1 MSASA
6 FASDNR
12 ATEPSSAS
20 AADPTTTSLLASSS
34 SPATSTSAPP
44 ATSSAPVTA
53 PEPAI
58 DSRLSPFSAPSKSV
72 PPSPP
77 QTPLIKPSAVPP
89 LPEHHSHP
97 SLKRTN
103 TCPGLTPTSSSSS
116 VATFAAKPSSVAQ
129 QQYGSQSP
137 QLTERD
143 SIFATHYLP
152 SEPDNEQEHDH
163 QDGADE
169 QQQQQQQQQ
178 DEDSQGT
185 YDFRP
190 RQLNTRYVSSL
201 SSSLGSARW
210 QPAPSPDPMPTLD
223 DRMTHQHHQPHQQ
236 QHQQQHQQHQH
247 QQFALPTRS
256 RTVTDFSS
264 LSNHNNTG
272 VNNNSGI
279 PLTFDRLS
287 PRPSPVFRPQP
298 GPDRGRGHHSQEQ
311 SQGQGQD
318 QEESSS
324 GTDTMA
330 LLASRDLSSHLHN
343 HHRHPHHIH
352 RHPHHNQHHNN
363 INNINNNNNH
373 LMRGRTSRV
382 EKSIEASLANVDP
395 SANVRSRKSSHYLG
409 LFKENTGEPERRKSI
424 APDLSSL
431 DELSG
436 VGVGV
441 GAGAARPDITSDE
454 SPAVVPKELLDEIRS
469 HQQQHRRQD
478 GASPTNGAQPGL
490 PRSIPSR
497 DTRMLYPGH
506 ALEGFSPDSD
516 FAAARPGLAESVF
529 EDDDEDK
536 ERISSA
542 LYFPHQRP
550 LEAADKDAG
559 NKLQPEQPPSS
570 SPANLK
576 PSLSETNLVDISLF
590 SKTEK
595 SHFTGDLRKT
605 IPEPIE
611 PPVSSSDPHTV
622 SVPSGAAAVVVEPA
636 TDISESDYLS
646 ASESYTSTTHD
657 EPEDDDDLSS
667 HDEAAGTTPRG
678 TPRPSS
684 RPQIKHPQS
693 QHIRSPTTPLGAVEL
708 KPYRHQVGG
717 HTTVFRFSRR
727 AVCKQLNNRENQF
740 YERIEKR
747 HPEMLV
753 FLARYIGVLN
763 VTFSKGSKKPSKTD
777 NNKDNNKDDNAAVT
791 SEPAAAKST
800 TTVDAQTS
808 AVTSTTSTSSP
819 PKRTESGKTNNGQRI
834 FSQSQVTGVIPKV
847 ILENNRHIIPFDLF
861 MTPHSTKS
869 TSGSGHATPTQS
881 HCGSLED
888 VSANLTCSPKSTPEL
903 NGESHKPAASM
914 TWGAT
919 TVNTK
924 LQEQVLRE
932 VFTPPTIHSH
942 HQRRH
947 RGPRNIPKLRSGASS
962 LRKDGKLL
970 PLHRGRSELSVSAAG
985 NPALSSSATAS
996 MQEDTA
1002 TRVSGQRRRRRHSGS
1017 GLERKRSMSTG
1028 PGDLMF
1034 YEDEGYGGDKE
1045 DEIFKMEDDVR
1056 LPFKS
1061 DSIPASGRE
1070 QVTLPVSLG
1079 TSTGEP
1085 VRLPTNP
1092 KEAQTTTTS
1101 EDRVQFF
1108 LLLEDLTAGMNKP
1121 CVLDLKMGTR
1131 QYGIDADE
1139 KKKKSQRRKCQSTT
1153 SQQLGVRLCGMQ
1165 VWNVSKREYLFEDK
1179 YFGRD
1184 LSSGREFQDALTR
1197 FLYDGADY
1205 SSVIGKIPIILDKL
1219 SQLESMIVRLPGYRF
1234 YASSLLI
1241 LYDGDRDRSS
1251 NSPSSPSKDSNSH
1264 RTIFETHSDSS
1275 LPNPSNVT
1283 LKIVDFANCVTGE
1296 DGIPPSSR
1304 CPPHNP
1310 SDIDRGYLRGL
1321 RTLRMYFQRI
1331 LREVSASVGE
1341 NYVERGE
1348 GEALSAAPSSV
1359 VGAGRERGEAWA
1371 WDEALGELEE
1381 GEISV

>member
-6 FASDNR
+6 FASVHR
-12 ATEPSSAS
+12 ASESDP
-20 AADPTTTSLLASSS
+20 AA
-34 SPATSTSAPP
+34 STSGEPP
-44 ATSSAPVTA
+44 
-53 PEPAI
+53 I

-77 QTPLIKPSAVPP
+77 QTPLIKPSVVPP
-89 LPEHHSHP
+89 LPENHQHP
-97 SLKRTN
+97 TLKRTN
-103 TCPGLTPTSSSSS
+103 TCPAPAASSR
-116 VATFAAKPSSVAQ
+116 
-129 QQYGSQSP
+129 QYRSQSP

-152 SEPDNEQEHDH
+152 SDEPDHD
-163 QDGADE
+163 QADQADPE
-169 QQQQQQQQQ
+169 KQQQQQQQGKDQER
-178 DEDSQGT
+178 D
-185 YDFRP
+185 DFRA
-190 RQLNTRYVSSL
+190 RQLARYVSSL
-201 SSSLGSARW
+201 SSSIDSARW
-210 QPAPSPDPMPTLD
+210 QPAPTPEPTAD
-223 DRMTHQHHQPHQQ
+223 DRMTY
-236 QHQQQHQQHQH
+236 
-247 QQFALPTRS
+247 QFPLPTRS
-256 RTVTDFSS
+256 RTVTDFSTYS
-264 LSNHNNTG
+264 HHPHHNNTSDI
-272 VNNNSGI
+272 NNKSGI

-287 PRPSPVFRPQP
+287 PRPSPIFRPQP
-298 GPDRGRGHHSQEQ
+298 GPNTKGRDRDHTKDQD
-311 SQGQGQD
+311 QGQD
-318 QEESSS
+318 QDSSS
-324 GTDTMA
+324 GTDATMA
-330 LLASRDLSSHLHN
+330 LLAPRDLTSHHDM
-343 HHRHPHHIH
+343 
-352 RHPHHNQHHNN
+352 
-363 INNINNNNNH
+363 
-373 LMRGRTSRV
+373 MRGRASRV

-409 LFKENTGEPERRKSI
+409 LFKENTGSPERRKSI
-424 APDLSSL
+424 APDLASL

-436 VGVGV
+436 L
-441 GAGAARPDITSDE
+441 RQDE
-454 SPAVVPKELLDEIRS
+454 SVEVPAAVPQELLDEIRS
-469 HQQQHRRQD
+469 RK
-478 GASPTNGAQPGL
+478 GTANGTLPGL
-490 PRSIPSR
+490 PRTIPSR

-516 FAAARPGLAESVF
+516 FAPRPGLAESVF
-529 EDDDEDK
+529 EDDDEEK

-542 LYFPHQRP
+542 LYFPHQR
-550 LEAADKDAG
+550 AVDADKD
-559 NKLQPEQPPSS
+559 KLQPEQPLP

-576 PSLSETNLVDISLF
+576 SSSETNLVDISLF
-590 SKTEK
+590 SKSEK
-595 SHFTGDLRKT
+595 SIFTGDLRKT

-611 PPVSSSDPHTV
+611 P
-622 SVPSGAAAVVVEPA
+622 SVPPSATVVVEPA
-636 TDISESDYLS
+636 TDISESDYIS
-646 ASESYTSTTHD
+646 ASESYASATHD
-657 EPEDDDDLSS
+657 EPDDDDDDLSS
-667 HDEAAGTTPRG
+667 GDEATTPRG
-678 TPRPSS
+678 TPRPF
-684 RPQIKHPQS
+684 KHTHS
-693 QHIRSPTTPLGAVEL
+693 HHIRPPTAPLGAVEL

-747 HPEMLV
+747 HPQMLA

-763 VTFSKGSKKPSKTD
+763 VTFSKGPKKSSKKDVKDTTVTEPPAKTT
-777 NNKDNNKDDNAAVT
+777 A
-791 SEPAAAKST
+791 
-800 TTVDAQTS
+800 VDAQT
-808 AVTSTTSTSSP
+808 TTPAP
-819 PKRTESGKTNNGQRI
+819 PKRTDSGKSNGQRI

-869 TSGSGHATPTQS
+869 ASASRQVSPS
-881 HCGSLED
+881 HSQCGSLDE
-888 VSANLTCSPKSTPEL
+888 VSANLTCSSKSTPEL
-903 NGESHKPAASM
+903 GGEADKSTAM

-942 HQRRH
+942 HRRH
-947 RGPRNIPKLRSGASS
+947 RATGNIPKLRSGTS
-962 LRKDGKLL
+962 LRKDYKPHLQ
-970 PLHRGRSELSVSAAG
+970 HRLCRELSAPIVDKPS
-985 NPALSSSATAS
+985 LSSSATAVIP
-996 MQEDTA
+996 QEASRTP
-1002 TRVSGQRRRRRHSGS
+1002 GYRRRRRHSGS

-1056 LPFKS
+1056 PPLRS
-1061 DSIPASGRE
+1061 NGSGSE
-1070 QVTLPVSLG
+1070 KMTLPVSLG

-1092 KEAQTTTTS
+1092 KEAQTTTTN

-1197 FLYDGADY
+1197 FLYDG
-1205 SSVIGKIPIILDKL
+1205 SSYTSVVGKIPIILDKL

-1241 LYDGDRDRSS
+1241 LYDGDGSS
-1251 NSPSSPSKDSNSH
+1251 QSPKTMQP

-1275 LPNPSNVT
+1275 LPNPSNLT

-1296 DGIPPSSR
+1296 DGIPASSR

-1341 NYVERGE
+1341 GYVERGE
-1348 GEALSAAPSSV
+1348 GEALSAAPSSI
-1359 VGAGRERGEAWA
+1359 VGAGSKRGEAWG

>member
-6 FASDNR
+6 LASDNR

-20 AADPTTTSLLASSS
+20 AADPTTALLASSP
-34 SPATSTSAPP
+34 PATSTSAPP
-44 ATSSAPVTA
+44 ATSSPAATA

-89 LPEHHSHP
+89 LPDHHSHP

-116 VATFAAKPSSVAQ
+116 VSTFAVKPSSGA

-152 SEPDNEQEHDH
+152 SEPDTEQEQDQDQDH
-163 QDGADE
+163 QDRADE
-169 QQQQQQQQQ
+169 QQ
-178 DEDSQGT
+178 EDSQGT

-190 RQLNTRYVSSL
+190 RQLNTRYVSTL

-210 QPAPSPDPMPTLD
+210 QPAPSPDPTPTLD
-223 DRMTHQHHQPHQQ
+223 DRMTHQHRQ
-236 QHQQQHQQHQH
+236 QHQQQQQQH

-272 VNNNSGI
+272 
-279 PLTFDRLS
+279 
-287 PRPSPVFRPQP
+287 P
-298 GPDRGRGHHSQEQ
+298 GPDRGRGHHSQ
-311 SQGQGQD
+311 GQDQD

-343 HHRHPHHIH
+343 HHHPHHIH
-352 RHPHHNQHHNN
+352 RHPHHNQHHNT
-363 INNINNNNNH
+363 NNSNSNNNNNH
-373 LMRGRTSRV
+373 IMRGRTSRV

-424 APDLSSL
+424 APELASL
-431 DELSG
+431 DELQ
-436 VGVGV
+436 GVGV
-441 GAGAARPDITSDE
+441 GAGAARPDTSSDE

-469 HQQQHRRQD
+469 HQHRRQD

-559 NKLQPEQPPSS
+559 NKLQPEQPLSS

-590 SKTEK
+590 SKAEK

-611 PPVSSSDPHTV
+611 PPVSSSDPHAV

-667 HDEAAGTTPRG
+667 HDEAAAGTTPRG
-678 TPRPSS
+678 TPRPS

-763 VTFSKGSKKPSKTD
+763 VTFSKGSKKPSKKD
-777 NNKDNNKDDNAAVT
+777 NNRDNKDDNAAVT

-808 AVTSTTSTSSP
+808 AVTTSTPSSP
-819 PKRTESGKTNNGQRI
+819 PKRTESGKANNGQRI

-903 NGESHKPAASM
+903 NGESDKPAASM

-985 NPALSSSATAS
+985 NPTLSSSATAS

-1056 LPFKS
+1056 PPVKS
-1061 DSIPASGRE
+1061 DSTPTRGRE

-1092 KEAQTTTTS
+1092 KEAQKTTTS

-1205 SSVIGKIPIILDKL
+1205 TSVIGKIPIILDKL

-1251 NSPSSPSKDSNSH
+1251 NSPSSPSKDSKSQ

-1275 LPNPSNVT
+1275 LPNPSNLT

-1359 VGAGRERGEAWA
+1359 VGAGRERGDAWA

>member
-6 FASDNR
+6 FASVHRDP
-12 ATEPSSAS
+12 EPSAPSK
-20 AADPTTTSLLASSS
+20 PV
-34 SPATSTSAPP
+34 PASTSAEPP
-44 ATSSAPVTA
+44 
-53 PEPAI
+53 I

-77 QTPLIKPSAVPP
+77 QTPLIKPSVVPP
-89 LPEHHSHP
+89 LPEHHPHP
-97 SLKRTN
+97 TLKRTN
-103 TCPGLTPTSSSSS
+103 TCPAPTSSSS
-116 VATFAAKPSSVAQ
+116 AK
-129 QQYGSQSP
+129 QYRSQSP

-152 SEPDNEQEHDH
+152 SDEAD
-163 QDGADE
+163 QDQVDQVDPEKQQQE
-169 QQQQQQQQQ
+169 QQEQQVQAK
-178 DEDSQGT
+178 D
-185 YDFRP
+185 DFRS
-190 RQLNTRYVSSL
+190 RQLASYVSSL
-201 SSSLGSARW
+201 SASIDSARW
-210 QPAPSPDPMPTLD
+210 QPAPTPEPTED
-223 DRMTHQHHQPHQQ
+223 DRMTHQ
-236 QHQQQHQQHQH
+236 
-247 QQFALPTRS
+247 FTLPTRS
-256 RTVTDFSS
+256 RTVAD
-264 LSNHNNTG
+264 LSTLSHRPDHNS
-272 VNNNSGI
+272 NNNNNNRTHSSGI

-287 PRPSPVFRPQP
+287 PRPSPIFHPQS
-298 GPDRGRGHHSQEQ
+298 GPNTKGRGRD
-311 SQGQGQD
+311 QGQNQD
-318 QEESSS
+318 RVYDQDEDSS

-330 LLASRDLSSHLHN
+330 LLASRDLTSHHDM
-343 HHRHPHHIH
+343 
-352 RHPHHNQHHNN
+352 
-363 INNINNNNNH
+363 
-373 LMRGRTSRV
+373 MRGRASRV

-409 LFKENTGEPERRKSI
+409 LFKENTGSPERRKSI
-424 APDLSSL
+424 APDLASL
-431 DELSG
+431 DELSS
-436 VGVGV
+436 
-441 GAGAARPDITSDE
+441 ARQDESDE
-454 SPAVVPKELLDEIRS
+454 TPTAVPQELLDEIRS
-469 HQQQHRRQD
+469 QRVT
-478 GASPTNGAQPGL
+478 ANGALPGL
-490 PRSIPSR
+490 PRTIPSR

-516 FAAARPGLAESVF
+516 FAPRPGLAESVF
-529 EDDDEDK
+529 EDDDEEK

-542 LYFPHQRP
+542 LYFPHQRSV
-550 LEAADKDAG
+550 EADKD
-559 NKLQPEQPPSS
+559 NLQPEQPPPSS
-570 SPANLK
+570 ANLK
-576 PSLSETNLVDISLF
+576 SSSETNLVDISLF
-590 SKTEK
+590 SKAEK
-595 SHFTGDLRKT
+595 SVFTGDLRKT
-605 IPEPIE
+605 VPELIE
-611 PPVSSSDPHTV
+611 PSIPPT
-622 SVPSGAAAVVVEPA
+622 ATVVVEPA
-636 TDISESDYLS
+636 TDVSESDYVS
-646 ASESYTSTTHD
+646 ASESYASTTHD
-657 EPEDDDDLSS
+657 EPDDDDEVSS
-667 HDEAAGTTPRG
+667 HDEAATTPRG
-678 TPRPSS
+678 TPRP
-684 RPQIKHPQS
+684 RQFKHPHS
-693 QHIRSPTTPLGAVEL
+693 HHIRSPTAPLGAVEL

-740 YERIEKR
+740 YERIERR
-747 HPEMLV
+747 HPEMLA

-763 VTFSKGSKKPSKTD
+763 VTFSKGPKKPNKKEGKDSAVIEPMAKTT
-777 NNKDNNKDDNAAVT
+777 A
-791 SEPAAAKST
+791 
-800 TTVDAQTS
+800 VDAQT
-808 AVTSTTSTSSP
+808 TTPTP
-819 PKRTESGKTNNGQRI
+819 PKPTDTAPSNGQRI

-861 MTPHSTKS
+861 MTPHSTR
-869 TSGSGHATPTQS
+869 SGSGSGQVTPSQS
-881 HCGSLED
+881 QCGSLDE
-888 VSANLTCSPKSTPEL
+888 VSANLTCSSKSTPEL
-903 NGESHKPAASM
+903 GGETNKSTAM

-942 HQRRH
+942 QHRRH
-947 RGPRNIPKLRSGASS
+947 RAAGTIPKLRSGTS
-962 LRKDGKLL
+962 LRKDYKPHLQ
-970 PLHRGRSELSVSAAG
+970 HRLCSELAVSVTDK
-985 NPALSSSATAS
+985 PTLSSSATAAIP
-996 MQEDTA
+996 QEA
-1002 TRVSGQRRRRRHSGS
+1002 TRTSGHRRRRRHSGS

-1056 LPFKS
+1056 PPLKS
-1061 DSIPASGRE
+1061 SGSGSE
-1070 QVTLPVSLG
+1070 KLTLPVSLG
-1079 TSTGEP
+1079 TATGEP

-1165 VWNVSKREYLFEDK
+1165 VWNVTKREYLFEDK

-1197 FLYDGADY
+1197 FLYDGSSY
-1205 SSVIGKIPIILDKL
+1205 TSVIGKIPIILDKL

-1241 LYDGDRDRSS
+1241 LYDGDSS
-1251 NSPSSPSKDSNSH
+1251 SQSSKDTQPQ
-1264 RTIFETHSDSS
+1264 TIFETHSHSS
-1275 LPNPSNVT
+1275 LPNPSNLT

-1341 NYVERGE
+1341 GYIERGE
-1348 GEALSAAPSSV
+1348 GEALSAAPSSI

>member
-6 FASDNR
+6 FASDSR

-20 AADPTTTSLLASSS
+20 PVDPTLLASPPPSTTTNTTTSA
-34 SPATSTSAPP
+34 AA
-44 ATSSAPVTA
+44 AAAAAAA

-89 LPEHHSHP
+89 LPDHSPHP
-97 SLKRTN
+97 TLKRTN

-116 VATFAAKPSSVAQ
+116 VSTFGVKPSLVSGTHHH
-129 QQYGSQSP
+129 YGSQSP

-152 SEPDNEQEHDH
+152 SEPDNEHEQDQDRDQDRDQDQET
-163 QDGADE
+163 
-169 QQQQQQQQQ
+169 QQH
-178 DEDSQGT
+178 SPNQGK

-190 RQLNTRYVSSL
+190 RQLNRYVSSL

-210 QPAPSPDPMPTLD
+210 QPAPSPDPTPD
-223 DRMTHQHHQPHQQ
+223 DRMTHHHQQ
-236 QHQQQHQQHQH
+236 QQQDHQH
-247 QQFALPTRS
+247 QFPLPSRS
-256 RTVTDFSS
+256 RTVADVSS
-264 LSNHNNTG
+264 LSNLNNTG
-272 VNNNSGI
+272 VNINSGI

-298 GPDRGRGHHSQEQ
+298 GPSRSRGHIQDRDQNQDQDQYQDHDQNH
-311 SQGQGQD
+311 D

-330 LLASRDLSSHLHN
+330 LLASRDLSSHLHTH
-343 HHRHPHHIH
+343 HHRHIHHH
-352 RHPHHNQHHNN
+352 HHHHHNHHHN
-363 INNINNNNNH
+363 

-424 APDLSSL
+424 AQDLASL
-431 DELSG
+431 DELPS
-436 VGVGV
+436 VGVST
-441 GAGAARPDITSDE
+441 RPDTASDE
-454 SPAVVPKELLDEIRS
+454 SPAVPKELLDEIRS
-469 HQQQHRRQD
+469 RHQQQQQQQQHRRQD
-478 GASPTNGAQPGL
+478 GAASANGARPGL

-506 ALEGFSPDSD
+506 TLEGFSPDSD

-529 EDDDEDK
+529 EDEDEDK

-550 LEAADKDAG
+550 LEAADKDADS
-559 NKLQPEQPPSS
+559 KPQPDQPLSS

-576 PSLSETNLVDISLF
+576 PSLSDSNLVDISLL

-595 SHFTGDLRKT
+595 SLFTGDLRKT

-611 PPVSSSDPHTV
+611 QPVSSAGPLAV
-622 SVPSGAAAVVVEPA
+622 SVPSGAGAGAGTVVVEPA
-636 TDISESDYLS
+636 TDISESDYIS

-657 EPEDDDDLSS
+657 EPDDDDDLSS

-678 TPRPSS
+678 TPRPS
-684 RPQIKHPQS
+684 RPQIKNPVS
-693 QHIRSPTTPLGAVEL
+693 QHIRSPTAPLGAVEL

-763 VTFSKGSKKPSKTD
+763 VTFSKGSKKPGKKDSKDT
-777 NNKDNNKDDNAAVT
+777 KDDNAAVT
-791 SEPAAAKST
+791 SESATAEST
-800 TTVDAQTS
+800 TAVDAQTS
-808 AVTSTTSTSSP
+808 APAATAPSA
-819 PKRTESGKTNNGQRI
+819 PKRTESGKASGQRI

-861 MTPHSTKS
+861 MTPQSTKS

-881 HCGSLED
+881 RYGSLED
-888 VSANLTCSPKSTPEL
+888 VSANLTCSPRSTPEL
-903 NGESHKPAASM
+903 NGESDKPAAEASM

-947 RGPRNIPKLRSGASS
+947 RGPRSIPKLRSDTSS
-962 LRKDGKLL
+962 LRKDGKPT
-970 PLHRGRSELSVSAAG
+970 PLHRGCSELAVSAAG

-996 MQEDTA
+996 MQEDAA
-1002 TRVSGQRRRRRHSGS
+1002 TRLAGQRRRRRHSGS

-1056 LPFKS
+1056 PPVKS
-1061 DSIPASGRE
+1061 DSATASRHQ

-1079 TSTGEP
+1079 TSNGEP

-1092 KEAQTTTTS
+1092 KEAQTTATS

-1165 VWNVSKREYLFEDK
+1165 VWNVAKREYLFEDK

-1205 SSVIGKIPIILDKL
+1205 TSVIGKIPIILDKL

-1251 NSPSSPSKDSNSH
+1251 NSPSSLSKDSKSH
-1264 RTIFETHSDSS
+1264 RTIFETHSNSAF
-1275 LPNPSNVT
+1275 PNPSNLT

-1296 DGIPPSSR
+1296 DGIPPTSR

-1310 SDIDRGYLRGL
+1310 TDIDRGYLRGL

-1331 LREVSASVGE
+1331 LREVSAMVGE

>member
-20 AADPTTTSLLASSS
+20 AADPPATLLASS
-34 SPATSTSAPP
+34 PPPPPTAATVATSTSAPP
-44 ATSSAPVTA
+44 ATSSPAAAA

-89 LPEHHSHP
+89 LPDHHAHP

-116 VATFAAKPSSVAQ
+116 VSTFAAKPSSGA

-152 SEPDNEQEHDH
+152 SEPDNEQEQEQEQE
-163 QDGADE
+163 QDREQDQDQDRADE
-169 QQQQQQQQQ
+169 Q
-178 DEDSQGT
+178 QGT

-210 QPAPSPDPMPTLD
+210 QPAPSPDPIPTLD
-223 DRMTHQHHQPHQQ
+223 DRMTHQHHQ
-236 QHQQQHQQHQH
+236 QHHQHQH

-264 LSNHNNTG
+264 LSNHDNTG

-298 GPDRGRGHHSQEQ
+298 GPDRGRSHH
-311 SQGQGQD
+311 SQGQGQGQNQNQDQD

-343 HHRHPHHIH
+343 HHHPHHIH
-352 RHPHHNQHHNN
+352 RHPHHNQHQ
-363 INNINNNNNH
+363 NNNNNNNN
-373 LMRGRTSRV
+373 LIRGRTSRV

-424 APDLSSL
+424 APELASL
-431 DELSG
+431 DELS
-436 VGVGV
+436 GVGV
-441 GAGAARPDITSDE
+441 GAGAARPDITSADE

-469 HQQQHRRQD
+469 HQHRRQD
-478 GASPTNGAQPGL
+478 GASPANGAQPGL

-550 LEAADKDAG
+550 LEAADKDVG
-559 NKLQPEQPPSS
+559 NKLQPEQPLFS

-611 PPVSSSDPHTV
+611 PPVSSSSDPHAV

-667 HDEAAGTTPRG
+667 HDEAAGTAPRG
-678 TPRPSS
+678 TPRPS

-763 VTFSKGSKKPSKTD
+763 VTFSKGSKKPSKKD
-777 NNKDNNKDDNAAVT
+777 NNNNNNKDDNAAVT

-808 AVTSTTSTSSP
+808 AVTSTASSP
-819 PKRTESGKTNNGQRI
+819 PKRTESGKANNGQRI

-861 MTPHSTKS
+861 MTPQSAKS

-903 NGESHKPAASM
+903 NGESDKPPASM

-932 VFTPPTIHSH
+932 VFTPPTIYSH

-947 RGPRNIPKLRSGASS
+947 RGPRNIPKLLSGASS

-1056 LPFKS
+1056 LPVKS
-1061 DSIPASGRE
+1061 DSTPTRGRE

-1251 NSPSSPSKDSNSH
+1251 NSPSSPSKDSKSH
-1264 RTIFETHSDSS
+1264 RTIFETYSDSS
-1275 LPNPSNVT
+1275 LPNPSNLT

-1310 SDIDRGYLRGL
+1310 TDIDRGYLRGL

>member
-1 MSASA
+1 MSTSA
-6 FASDNR
+6 FASDHR
-12 ATEPSSAS
+12 APEPS
-20 AADPTTTSLLASSS
+20 ASSQQQQ
-34 SPATSTSAPP
+34 SPTSAPP
-44 ATSSAPVTA
+44 
-53 PEPAI
+53 I

-77 QTPLIKPSAVPP
+77 QTPLIKPSVVPP
-89 LPEHHSHP
+89 LPEGHQHP
-97 SLKRTN
+97 TLKRTN
-103 TCPGLTPTSSSSS
+103 TCPGPAPTTATSVFSSSSRAS
-116 VATFAAKPSSVAQ
+116 AN
-129 QQYGSQSP
+129 QYGSQSP

-152 SEPDNEQEHDH
+152 SEEVDQGSPAEDEHQEHH
-163 QDGADE
+163 QPDQE
-169 QQQQQQQQQ
+169 K
-178 DEDSQGT
+178 

-190 RQLNTRYVSSL
+190 SQVNRYVSSL
-201 SSSLGSARW
+201 SSSIGSARW
-210 QPAPSPDPMPTLD
+210 QPAPTPEPTPD
-223 DRMTHQHHQPHQQ
+223 DRMTHQFP
-236 QHQQQHQQHQH
+236 
-247 QQFALPTRS
+247 LPTRS
-256 RTVTDFSS
+256 RTVADLSS
-264 LSNHNNTG
+264 LSHHHSNNDIS
-272 VNNNSGI
+272 NNSSSSSNISSGI

-287 PRPSPVFRPQP
+287 PRPSPIFRPQP
-298 GPDRGRGHHSQEQ
+298 GPNRGRDQ
-311 SQGQGQD
+311 SQDQD
-318 QEESSS
+318 QDSS

-330 LLASRDLSSHLHN
+330 LLASRDLSSHHD
-343 HHRHPHHIH
+343 
-352 RHPHHNQHHNN
+352 
-363 INNINNNNNH
+363 
-373 LMRGRTSRV
+373 LMRGRASRV

-409 LFKENTGEPERRKSI
+409 LFKENTGSPERRKSI
-424 APDLSSL
+424 APDLAAL

-436 VGVGV
+436 T
-441 GAGAARPDITSDE
+441 RPNRSDE
-454 SPAVVPKELLDEIRS
+454 SPTAVPKALLEEIRR
-469 HQQQHRRQD
+469 HR
-478 GASPTNGAQPGL
+478 GSTANGALPGL
-490 PRSIPSR
+490 PRTIPSR

-506 ALEGFSPDSD
+506 TLEGFSPDSD
-516 FAAARPGLAESVF
+516 FAPRPGLAESVF
-529 EDDDEDK
+529 EDDDEEK

-550 LEAADKDAG
+550 LEADKD
-559 NKLQPEQPPSS
+559 KLQPEQPFSS

-576 PSLSETNLVDISLF
+576 SPSEANLVDISLF
-590 SKTEK
+590 SKSEK
-595 SHFTGDLRKT
+595 SVFTGDLRKT
-605 IPEPIE
+605 ITEPIE
-611 PPVSSSDPHTV
+611 P
-622 SVPSGAAAVVVEPA
+622 SVPPNASVVVEPA
-636 TDISESDYLS
+636 TDVSESDYVS
-646 ASESYTSTTHD
+646 ASESYASTTHD
-657 EPEDDDDLSS
+657 EPDDDELSS
-667 HDEAAGTTPRG
+667 HDEAATTPRG
-678 TPRPSS
+678 TPRP
-684 RPQIKHPQS
+684 RHQFKHPHS
-693 QHIRSPTTPLGAVEL
+693 HHIRPPTAPLGAVEL

-740 YERIEKR
+740 YERIERR

-763 VTFSKGSKKPSKTD
+763 VTFSKGTKKPNRKESNGSKGNT
-777 NNKDNNKDDNAAVT
+777 APA
-791 SEPAAAKST
+791 EPAAKST
-800 TTVDAQTS
+800 AVDAQT
-808 AVTSTTSTSSP
+808 TTTPIP
-819 PKRTESGKTNNGQRI
+819 PKRSDTGKSNGQRI
-834 FSQSQVTGVIPKV
+834 FSQSQVTGIIPKV

-869 TSGSGHATPTQS
+869 TGGSGQATPSQS
-881 HCGSLED
+881 HCGSLDE
-888 VSANLTCSPKSTPEL
+888 VSANLTCSSKSTSEL
-903 NGESHKPAASM
+903 NGETDKVEQM

-932 VFTPPTIHSH
+932 VFMPPTIHSH
-942 HQRRH
+942 HQRHH
-947 RGPRNIPKLRSGASS
+947 RGARNIPKLRPGTS
-962 LRKDGKLL
+962 LRKDCK
-970 PLHRGRSELSVSAAG
+970 PSFLHRGCSELSVSIADK
-985 NPALSSSATAS
+985 PTLSASATAAIT
-996 MQEDTA
+996 QEA
-1002 TRVSGQRRRRRHSGS
+1002 ARVPGPSSSTETFWLGA
-1017 GLERKRSMSTG
+1017 RKETQYEYWT
-1028 PGDLMF
+1028 GDLMF

-1056 LPFKS
+1056 LSPKS
-1061 DSIPASGRE
+1061 SVSGSGKL
-1070 QVTLPVSLG
+1070 TLPVSLG

-1165 VWNVSKREYLFEDK
+1165 VWNVTKREYLFEDK

-1197 FLYDGADY
+1197 FLYDGSSY

-1241 LYDGDRDRSS
+1241 LYDGDRSS
-1251 NSPSSPSKDSNSH
+1251 QSSKDAKPN
-1264 RTIFETHSDSS
+1264 TIFETHSSSS
-1275 LPNPSNVT
+1275 LPNPSNLT

-1331 LREVSASVGE
+1331 LREVSSSVGE
-1341 NYVERGE
+1341 GYVERGE
-1348 GEALSAAPSSV
+1348 GEALSAAPSSI